1 MILRDRAAVL
11 RYCEAVSRQSSKQS
25 IRPRDGAILHANID
39 PALIEHLDR
48 ARAMVGGVTRTR
60 YISELL
66 TQSMSEVD
74 EQGVPTWWDT
84 APRQQA
90 LPLGSFVSQ
99 SRQQACMVGPCQFS
113 PSHPVHRCT

>member
-25 IRPRDGAILHANID
+25 IRPRDGAILHAN
-39 PALIEHLDR
+39 IEHLDR

-90 LPLGSFVSQ
+90 LPLGKN
-99 SRQQACMVGPCQFS
+99 
-113 PSHPVHRCT
+113 

>member
-25 IRPRDGAILHANID
+25 IRPLDGAILHANID

-90 LPLGSFVSQ
+90 LPLGKN
-99 SRQQACMVGPCQFS
+99 
-113 PSHPVHRCT
+113 